1 MNALAFFLFNTVE
14 KFRFII
20 KFTKKNSMK
29 KETIIDESYLV
40 VRRLDISSEYKKLV
54 FLVSEIE
61 SGKQFVLKLFQI
73 EEQHEFINESS
84 TLLKLNKFV

>member
-1 MNALAFFLFNTVE
+1 
-14 KFRFII
+14 
-20 KFTKKNSMK
+20 MK

-73 EEQHEFINESS
+73 EE
-84 TLLKLNKFV
+84 

>member
-20 KFTKKNSMK
+20 KFTKKISMK

-73 EEQHEFINESS
+73 EEQHEFINEIS
-84 TLLKLNKFV
+84 TLLKLNKLA

>member
-1 MNALAFFLFNTVE
+1 
-14 KFRFII
+14 
-20 KFTKKNSMK
+20 MK
-29 KETIIDESYLV
+29 KGTIIDESYLV
-40 VRRLDISSEYKKLV
+40 VRKLDISSEYKKLV

-84 TLLKLNKFV
+84 TLLKLNKLV